1 MVTAHT
7 NEETR
12 QFQRI
17 LSHRIS
23 FQFVMGGFNQLISGI
38 IIYFLGS
45 IAQITRFD
53 LFILFSLKN
62 MIFWRTLAYIFLVL
76 GVLSLVLSVFFWRV
90 YNHPTLVKVG
100 AVGAGLQIPF
110 VFFGPFIGI
119 LLWQNIKLLAKI
131 DSIDFS
137 VQSQPENTVTQEMA
151 HEVGLLL
158 VGVGIY
164 RLGLLIL
171 CYLFTIALS
180 LLEVSIGYP
189 TFSMETIYVARKV
202 LLGFAIFTGLQ
213 MGYGLAFA
221 RYWNKPITK
230 YWGYFFSVLQLFLFP
245 VGIIAG
251 ISLLKSFRTLYPQN
265 NT

>member
-1 MVTAHT
+1 MTASNT
-7 NEETR
+7 TEETW
-12 QFQRI
+12 QIQRI

-76 GVLSLVLSVFFWRV
+76 GVLSFLLSVFFWRIH
-90 YNHPTLVKVG
+90 NHPTLVKVG

-119 LLWQNIKLLAKI
+119 LLWQNIKLLTNL
-131 DSIDFS
+131 DSINSS
-137 VQSQPENTVTQEMA
+137 VQSHPESTVTQEKVN
-151 HEVGLLL
+151 EVGLLF

-164 RLGLLIL
+164 RLGLFLL
-171 CYLFTIALS
+171 GYLFTIVLS

-213 MGYGLAFA
+213 VGYGLVYA
-221 RYWNKPITK
+221 RYWNKQIIK
-230 YWGYFFSVLQLFLFP
+230 YWRYFFSVPQLFLLP

-251 ISLLKSFRTLYPQN
+251 VSLLKSFMTLYPQN
-265 NT
+265 NS